1 VVSSLSLRT
10 PRTVARSTHRKKDG
24 QPNMF
29 FPELQGAIFCGHVVT
44 DLAGLTKALG
54 VELTLPAISYT
65 SSTLPLNPTP

>member
-1 VVSSLSLRT
+1 
-10 PRTVARSTHRKKDG
+10 
-24 QPNMF
+24 MF